1 MANIEC
7 DYKDA
12 WRLAISGCDVVSS
25 EWFLI
30 LSYEFVKCWRGCF
43 VAAYQSYGDSF
54 KDACLCK
61 IIYLVTCIVCKTSA
75 CARHLRI
82 PESKSCVFKNKVHLK
97 FRSFTGSSS
106 KNHKYDPSFVNSFM
120 WYCRAWILWGWKLWS
135 KNREC
140 AYCKGGP
147 SKTQFWWKGLPCIWA
162 HHLGK
167 RPSKLHHDCCVL
179 SHPLGLDSISQS
191 LNYSWL

>member
-12 WRLAISGCDVVSS
+12 WRLSISGCDVVSS
-25 EWFLI
+25 EVISCFKLCI
-30 LSYEFVKCWRGCF
+30 LKCWRGCF

-54 KDACLCK
+54 EDACLRK

-82 PESKSCVFKNKVHLK
+82 PESKSCVFKNRVHLK

-106 KNHKYDPSFVNSFM
+106 KNTNMILLLWTLSCKGW

-147 SKTQFWWKGLPCIWA
+147 SKTQFWWKGLPFIWA

-167 RPSKLHHDCCVL
+167 RPSKLHHDCCVS
-179 SHPLGLDSISQS
+179 SHPLGF
-191 LNYSWL
+191 WEC